1 MIGTFTFCIRKE
13 IALSRLAPK
22 LSLLLVAAALAG
34 PPLDAQVASLVAD
47 LNDDPVFGFG
57 PSSDPRFFVQL
68 PGRVVFVASDPNA
81 GLELWTTDATSHGTE
96 LLADICPG
104 GCSSD
109 PFPLGAA
116 GGVSFWSVED
126 EDRGFDRS
134 LWRSDGTRA
143 GTYRLAPGVALPGSP
158 SSTAREV
165 AVVGNR
171 LFFVGCEPGVACE
184 LWRSDGT
191 PAGTRAVGVAARQLT
206 WFTAVGDKL
215 FFVGQEE
222 NDVAVWVS
230 DGTPGGTSLLR
241 RFEYPYP
248 RALVGHGTRLFFI
261 AAAQGSAPFTDDL
274 EVWVSDGTSA
284 GTRQASQLTPDSAL
298 ATTEWLRPLG
308 GFVYFIADDV
318 IHGQEIWRSDG
329 TATGTRRVTDFGYH
343 LPLGSVYGGDIDPR
357 SLEELGGNLLFLAS
371 DGLTPP
377 KLWTTDG
384 EPTSTAPLADA
395 CTSPCPDTSIGGQ
408 LLKAGGRVYFPASD
422 DEHGAELWATD
433 GTAAGTALIR
443 DVCPGPCS
451 GSVSGALLAGG
462 KVLFIGMHDGFSRR
476 IWRTD
481 GTPGGTRPFS
491 ELVPDLQLTQYVLET
506 VALGEDLLFSGTGPQ
521 GNELWASD
529 GRPGGTRLVRDL
541 AVGPPASSPSHLIA
555 AGDALLFRACDGRS
569 APFWRSGGSAETTF
583 PLAADGDFSCYSS
596 SGLSLPARANGLVF
610 FWENT
615 YSGPELWRTDGT
627 PEGTVLVVR
636 FDFDVDLDRTRL
648 AVIGGAVYFNIGYRF
663 SNPPQSDEIWKSD
676 GTPQG
681 TGPAVDL
688 GGETRYIS
696 QLSAAG
702 GALYFVGDDEDEG
715 QQVWRSD
722 GTSVGTELL
731 RSGGLNLFSPLFTAA
746 GPFVYFVAEET
757 DGYRTTLWVTD
768 GTSTGT
774 HRVVQLTADFYDD
787 PVQLISFRGALYF
800 FAPLAAGYGLWTT
813 DGTEA
818 GTGAIRMF
826 QLEGELHENYPFL
839 TVVGERLFFRA
850 SDGASGRELWASD
863 GTAAGTYLVA
873 DIVPG
878 SRSADPTQ
886 LAVAGGKLFFRVHD
900 GVHGFELW
908 TSDGTAAG
916 TLLVHDIAP
925 GAASS
930 YPEQLTAAGNRLYF
944 SADDGLTG
952 RELWSLDLSA
962 PAGVCAPS
970 STALC
975 LGGRF
980 RVEALW
986 KDFDRNT
993 GTGRTVPLTADT
1005 GAFWFFGPE
1014 NVEVILKV
1022 LDGRGL
1028 NQHHWVFYGAL
1039 SSVEYALTVTDVQ
1052 TGITARYWNPSGQLA
1067 SVADTTGFG
1076 PLGAFSVVERS
1087 TSGPPPRARVERVT
1101 AAAAVPCVPA
1111 PTRLCL
1117 RGGRF
1122 SVEATWK
1129 DFSGNAGVGTGVA
1142 LTGDTGYFWFFG
1154 ADNVEVVLKVLDG
1167 RPLNGKHW
1175 VFYGALSSVEYTLRV
1190 TDTATGKVK
1199 TYMNPGG
1206 NLASVADTGAF

>member
-1 MIGTFTFCIRKE
+1 M
-13 IALSRLAPK
+13 SRLTPT
-22 LSLLLVAAALAG
+22 LSLLLVATALAG

-47 LNDDPVFGFG
+47 LNVDPVFGFG
-57 PSSDPRFFVQL
+57 PSSDPRLFVQL

-81 GLELWTTDATSHGTE
+81 GVELWTTDATSHGTE

-126 EDRGFDRS
+126 EDRGFNRS

-143 GTYRLAPGVALPGSP
+143 GTYRLAPGVAVSGSP
-158 SSTAREV
+158 SGTAREF

-171 LFFVGCEPGVACE
+171 LFFVGCEPDGACE

-191 PAGTRAVGVAARQLT
+191 PAGTRAVGIAATQLT
-206 WFTAVGDKL
+206 WFTAVGNKL
-215 FFVGQEE
+215 FFVGRDE

-241 RFEYPYP
+241 RFEFPYP
-248 RALVGHGTRLFFI
+248 RALVGNGTRLFFI
-261 AAAQGSAPFTDDL
+261 AASQGSAPFTDNL
-274 EVWVSDGTSA
+274 EIWVSDGTSA
-284 GTRQASQLTPDSAL
+284 GTREASQLTPDSAL
-298 ATTEWLRPLG
+298 STTEWLRPLG

-329 TATGTRRVTDFGYH
+329 TAGGTRRVTDFGYH
-343 LPLGSVYGGDIDPR
+343 LPLGSVYGSDIDPR
-357 SLEELGGNLLFLAS
+357 SLEELGGKLLFIAS
-371 DGLTPP
+371 DGLTPSQ
-377 KLWTTDG
+377 LWTTNG
-384 EPTSTAPLADA
+384 EPGSTAPLVDG
-395 CTSPCPDTSIGGQ
+395 CTSRCPDVSFGGR
-408 LLKAGGRVYFPASD
+408 LLKAGGRVYFLASD
-422 DEHGAELWATD
+422 DERGAELWATD
-433 GTAAGTALIR
+433 GTAAGTVLLR
-443 DVCPGPCS
+443 DICPGLCS

-462 KVLFIGMHDGFSRR
+462 RVLFIGRQDGFSGRL
-476 IWRTD
+476 WHTD

-491 ELVPDLQLTQYVLET
+491 ELVPGVRLGDNAIDI
-506 VALGEDLLFSGTGPQ
+506 VALGKDVLFAADGPV
-521 GNELWASD
+521 GDELWASD

-541 AVGPPASSPSHLIA
+541 AVGAPASSPSDLIA
-555 AGDALLFRACDGRS
+555 AGDALLFRACDGRA
-569 APFWRSGGSAETTF
+569 APLWRSAGSRETTF
-583 PLAADGDFSCYSS
+583 PLAADADFSCF
-596 SGLSLPARANGLVF
+596 SGGVPSPPAKANGLVF
-610 FWENT
+610 FWEDVF
-615 YSGPELWRTDGT
+615 SWSELWRTDGT
-627 PEGTVLVVR
+627 PEGTVLLVR

-648 AVIGGAVYFNIGYRF
+648 AVLGDIVYFNIG
-663 SNPPQSDEIWKSD
+663 SSEIWKSD
-676 GTPQG
+676 GTAQG
-681 TGPAVDL
+681 TGLAIDL
-688 GGETRYIS
+688 GGETRFIS

-702 GALYFVGDDEDEG
+702 DALYFVGDDEDEG
-715 QQVWRSD
+715 QQLWRSD
-722 GTSVGTELL
+722 GTSAGTELL

-746 GPFVYFVAEET
+746 GPLVYFVAEEM
-757 DGYRTTLWVTD
+757 DVFRTALWATD
-768 GTSTGT
+768 GTAAGT
-774 HRVVQLTADFYDD
+774 HRVVQLTADSYDD
-787 PVQLISFRGALYF
+787 PVQLISYRGALYF
-800 FAPLAAGYGLWTT
+800 FAPVATAGYGLWTT
-813 DGTEA
+813 DGSEP
-818 GTGAIRMF
+818 GTRAIRMF
-826 QLEGELHENYPFL
+826 QLEGERHEEYPFP

-873 DIVPG
+873 DIAPG
-878 SRSADPTQ
+878 PRSADPTQ
-886 LAVAGGKLFFRVHD
+886 LAAAAGKLFFAAYD

-908 TSDGTAAG
+908 TSDGTLAG
-916 TLLVHDIAP
+916 TRLMHDIAP

-930 YPEQLTAAGNRLYF
+930 YPQQLTAVGNRLFF

-952 RELWSLDLSA
+952 RELWSLDLAAPPGACVASA
-962 PAGVCAPS
+962 
-970 STALC
+970 TALC

-986 KDFDRNT
+986 QDFDDNT
-993 GTGRTVPLTADT
+993 GTGRTVPLTAET

-1014 NVEVILKV
+1014 NIEVILKV

-1028 NQHHWVFYGAL
+1028 NDHHWVFYGAL

-1052 TGITARYWNPSGQLA
+1052 TGLTARYWNPSGQLA

-1087 TSGPPPRARVERVT
+1087 TSGPAPRVRAET
-1101 AAAAVPCVPA
+1101 AAAAGPCQPA
-1111 PTRLCL
+1111 ATRLCL

-1122 SVEATWK
+1122 AVEATWK
-1129 DFSGNAGVGTGVA
+1129 DFGGNTGVGSAVP

-1167 RPLNGKHW
+1167 TPVNGKHW

-1190 TDTATGKVK
+1190 TDTATGAVK
-1199 TYMNPGG
+1199 TYTNRSG